1 MFLNPME
8 GLKQVVVQVKLVL
21 QVVLMV
27 MGLLLVDIQ
36 AIKVVLARVLDS
48 LPMLV
53 QQIVVISQVI
63 M

>member
-36 AIKVVLARVLDS
+36 AIEVVLARVLDS

-53 QQIVVISQVI
+53 QQIVVQSQVI

>member
-27 MGLLLVDIQ
+27 MGLPLVDIQ
-36 AIKVVLARVLDS
+36 AQKVVLARALDS
-48 LPMLV
+48 LQMLV
-53 QQIVVISQVI
+53 KQIVVQSQVI

>member
-27 MGLLLVDIQ
+27 MGLPLVDIQ
-36 AIKVVLARVLDS
+36 AIKVVLARALDS

-53 QQIVVISQVI
+53 QQIVVQSQVI